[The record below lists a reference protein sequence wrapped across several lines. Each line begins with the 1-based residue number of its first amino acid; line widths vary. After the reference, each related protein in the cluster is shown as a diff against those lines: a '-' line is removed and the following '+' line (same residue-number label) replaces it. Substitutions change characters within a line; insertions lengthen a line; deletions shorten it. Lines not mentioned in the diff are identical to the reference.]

1 MLMEAILVA
10 VWSALCGIDKFDV
23 FTGIHRPLVTG
34 TVVGLILGD
43 LQMGLIAGATFELAW
58 LGLVANAGV
67 QPPDTTVGAIVGT
80 MFAIKLD
87 MTPEAAIG
95 MAIPFALA
103 MQTCVL
109 FLFTSCAPM
118 MQKADEYAESLN
130 LKGIDKLIYIGLSA
144 RALLYGVVGF
154 CAIYFGVTGA
164 EFIQE
169 YLPQSIVKG
178 MAIAGGMMPAV
189 GFAMLLR
196 TMFNVA
202 ILPYF
207 FLGFVCSTYFN
218 MPILGTAL
226 VFTCVAILDYM
237 NNKKSDTPQ
246 ATTQTQVF
254 DDEL

>member
-1 MLMEAILVA
+1 MLMEAILVGLWA
-10 VWSALCGIDKFDV
+10 ALCGIDKFDV

-87 MTPEAAIG
+87 MSPEAAIG

-103 MQTCVL
+103 MQTLVI

-118 MQKADEYAESLN
+118 MQKADEYAEECN
-130 LKGIDKLIYIGLSA
+130 IKGIDNLLYTGLSL
-144 RALLYGVVGF
+144 RATLYAIVGF
-154 CAIYFGVTGA
+154 SAIYFGANGA
-164 EFIQE
+164 AFIQE
-169 YLPQSIVKG
+169 YLPEDMVKG

-196 TMFNVA
+196 TMFNTH

-207 FLGFVCSTYFN
+207 FLGFVCTTYFDL
-218 MPILGTAL
+218 PILA
-226 VFTCVAILDYM
+226 VAVIFTSIAVLDYLNQNLSK
-237 NNKKSDTPQ
+237 NNEENNAKE
-246 ATTQTQVF
+246 F
-254 DDEL
+254 NDEL

>member
-1 MLMEAILVA
+1 MVMEAILIGLWA
-10 VWSALCGIDKFDV
+10 AACGIDKFDI

-58 LGLVANAGV
+58 LGLVSNAGV
-67 QPPDTTVGAIVGT
+67 QPPDTTIGAIVGT

-87 MTPEAAIG
+87 MSPEAAIG
-95 MAIPFALA
+95 MSIPFALA
-103 MQTCVL
+103 MQTLVI

-118 MQKADEYAESLN
+118 MQKADQYADELN
-130 LKGIDKLIYIGLSA
+130 LKGIDKLIYYALSL

-154 CAIYFGVTGA
+154 SAIYFGTSGA
-164 EFIQE
+164 DFIQE
-169 YLPQSIVKG
+169 YLPEEIIKG

-196 TMFNVA
+196 TMFNVT

-207 FLGFVCSTYFN
+207 FIGFAAATYLDI
-218 MPILGTAL
+218 PILGVAL
-226 VFTCVAILDYM
+226 VFTCIAVIDYM
-237 NNKKSDTPQ
+237 NSNKAGSTDTSN
-246 ATTQTQVF
+246 TKGF

>member
-1 MLMEAILVA
+1 MLMEAILVG
-10 VWSALCGIDKFDV
+10 VWAALCGIDKFDI

-43 LQMGLIAGATFELAW
+43 LQTGLIAGATFELAW
-58 LGLVANAGV
+58 LGLVSNAGV
-67 QPPDTTVGAIVGT
+67 QPPDTTIGAIVGT
-80 MFAIKLD
+80 MFAIKLN

-95 MAIPFALA
+95 MSIPFALA
-103 MQTCVL
+103 MQTAVI

-118 MQKADEYAESLN
+118 MQKADQYASELN
-130 LKGIDKLIYIGLSA
+130 LKGLDKLLYLGLSA
-144 RALLYGVVGF
+144 RALLYGIVGF
-154 CAIYFGVTGA
+154 SAIFFGASGA

-169 YLPQSIVKG
+169 YLPESIVKG

-196 TMFNVA
+196 TMFNVQ

-207 FLGFVCSTYFN
+207 FLGFICATYFDL
-218 MPILGTAL
+218 PILA
-226 VFTCVAILDYM
+226 VAVIFTCIAVLDYL
-237 NNKKSDTPQ
+237 NSNKSDSNNTSN
-246 ATTQTQVF
+246 TQGF